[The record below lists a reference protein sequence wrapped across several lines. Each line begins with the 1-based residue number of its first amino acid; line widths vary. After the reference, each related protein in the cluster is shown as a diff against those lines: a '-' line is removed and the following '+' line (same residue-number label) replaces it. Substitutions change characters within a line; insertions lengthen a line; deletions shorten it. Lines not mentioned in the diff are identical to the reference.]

1 MAETFRRLP
10 IGVQSF
16 ESLRQGGFVYVD
28 KTKYIYDLVRHSKQY
43 FLSRPR
49 RFGKSLFLSTLKAY
63 WEGKRE
69 LFEGL
74 AITELEKDDE
84 KAFEPYP
91 VFYFDFNGE
100 NYQSTPLED
109 VLDKML
115 SEWEAR
121 YGCKGQGTLSG
132 RFKDLLVAAREKTG
146 KDSVVLVDEY
156 DKPLLEALENNELEE
171 HNKAVFKGF
180 FGTLKSYDEYLQ
192 FV

>member
-28 KTKYIYDLVRHSKQY
+28 KTKYIYDLVRQSKQY

-74 AITELEKDDE
+74 AIAELEKDNE

-91 VFYFDFNGE
+91 VFYFDFNGQ
-100 NYQSTPLED
+100 NYQDRALED
-109 VLDKML
+109 VLDGIL
-115 SEWEAR
+115 SEWEEL
-121 YGCKGQGTLSG
+121 YGCEKNGALSD
-132 RFKDLLVAAREKTG
+132 RFKRLMRSAEEKTG
-146 KDSVVLVDEY
+146 KKCVVLVEEY
-156 DKPLLEALENNELEE
+156 DKSLLEVLERSVREE
-171 HNKAVFKGF
+171 RKKAD
-180 FGTLKSYDEYLQ
+180 LKSD
-192 FV
+192 